1 MAVQTSAPPGGPTGA
16 VAGAVAGARGLSMGR
31 VWGEVRRFPVI
42 PTFILIFLLV
52 IPAIFADLLSPHHST
67 IGDLDR
73 ALEPPGW
80 VSDSQKSQVVVQRV
94 RDKNPNEV
102 SLNNARRNLDSGV
115 ATLVDANGNGEVDLG
130 ETVVRIQE
138 GGSWEY
144 PFGTDKQGRDVLSR
158 MMHGARISLA
168 VSCIAILLGGI
179 LGTGLGM
186 LAAYRGGF
194 LDAFLMRIVDIKLAF
209 PSILLALTLV
219 VAIGSGFSTVII
231 VIALLLWARYAR
243 VIRGEALAIRERDFI
258 DRARVAGASN
268 VRIMMRHIF
277 PNVFNTVIVLATLEV
292 GHVIILEATLS
303 FLGAGIPRPNPA
315 WGLMAADGREVITSS
330 YWIFMFPCLAIVLTV
345 LSMNLLGDWLRDRLD
360 PKLRN
365 V

>member
-1 MAVQTSAPPGGPTGA
+1 MCKPPLLAASRGITRTG
-16 VAGAVAGARGLSMGR
+16 RGLS
-31 VWGEVRRFPVI
+31 VANIGENQRI
-42 PTFILIFLLV
+42 PIIPLFVLIVFLV
-52 IPAIFADLLSPHHST
+52 IPAAFADVLAQHDHT

-73 ALEPPGW
+73 VLEPPAW
-80 VSDSQKSQVVVQRV
+80 VPDRATEQTIVQRA
-94 RDKNPNEV
+94 RDNNAEV
-102 SLNNARRNLDSGV
+102 SINNARRNLDSG
-115 ATLVDANGNGEVDLG
+115 AGTLIDTNGNGQPDLG
-130 ETVVRIQE
+130 ETMVRVE
-138 GGSWEY
+138 PGGNWEY
-144 PFGTDKQGRDVLSR
+144 PLGTDKQGRDVLSR
-158 MMHGARISLA
+158 LMHGARISLA
-168 VSCIAILLGGI
+168 VSALAILLGGV

-186 LAAYRGGF
+186 LAAFKGG
-194 LDAFLMRIVDIKLAF
+194 LTDAILMRIVDIKLAF

-219 VAIGSGFSTVII
+219 VAIGSGFSTVVI

-243 VIRGEALAIRERDFI
+243 VVRGEALTIKERDFI

-268 VRIMMRHIF
+268 LRIMGRHIF

-303 FLGAGIPRPNPA
+303 FLGAGIPRPQPA

-330 YWIFMFPCLAIVLTV
+330 WWIFLFPCLAIVLTV

>member
-1 MAVQTSAPPGGPTGA
+1 MAVQTTAPGGPAGEIA
-16 VAGAVAGARGLSMGR
+16 APAAEGSVARR

-42 PTFILIFLLV
+42 PLFVLIVLLV
-52 IPAIFADLLSPHHST
+52 IPAAFADVLAQHDHT

-73 ALEPPGW
+73 VLEPPGW
-80 VSDSQKSQVVVQRV
+80 VPDREKEQVIVQRA
-94 RDKNPNEV
+94 RDKNSEV
-102 SLNNARRNLDSGV
+102 SLNNARRNIDSGA
-115 ATLVDANGNGEVDLG
+115 ATLIDANGNGQPDIG
-130 ETVVRIQE
+130 ESTVRIE
-138 GGSWEY
+138 KGGSWEY

-158 MMHGARISLA
+158 LMHGARISLA
-168 VSCIAILLGGI
+168 VSCLAILLGGF

-186 LAAYRGGF
+186 VAAFRGG
-194 LDAFLMRIVDIKLAF
+194 LTDAILMRIVDIKLAF

-219 VAIGSGFSTVII
+219 VAIGSGFSTVVI

-243 VIRGEALAIRERDFI
+243 VVRGEALTIKERDFI

-268 VRIMMRHIF
+268 LRIMLKHIF

-303 FLGAGIPRPNPA
+303 FLGAGIPRPQPA

-330 YWIFMFPCLAIVLTV
+330 WWIFLFPCLAIVLTV

-360 PKLRN
+360 PRLRN

>member
-1 MAVQTSAPPGGPTGA
+1 MAVQTTAPGAPAGPATA
-16 VAGAVAGARGLSMGR
+16 AEAPRKGLD
-31 VWGEVRRFPVI
+31 WGKAWREIRRFPMV
-42 PTFILIFLLV
+42 PTFILVMMLI
-52 IPAIFADLLSPHHST
+52 IPAIFAEALAQHDPL
-67 IGDLDR
+67 IGDLERD
-73 ALEPPGW
+73 LEPPAWIGDREIEQTI
-80 VSDSQKSQVVVQRV
+80 VRRVQD
-94 RDKNPNEV
+94 RDGEV
-102 SLNNARRNLDSGV
+102 SLNNARRNHDSG
-115 ATLVDANGNGEVDLG
+115 AAQLRDTNGNGAPDIG
-130 ETVVRIQE
+130 ETMVRIKP

-144 PFGTDKQGRDVLSR
+144 PFGTDKQGRDLLTR

-168 VSCIAILLGGI
+168 VSCLAILV
-179 LGTGLGM
+179 
-186 LAAYRGGF
+186 GGF
-194 LDAFLMRIVDIKLAF
+194 LGTTIGMVAAFRGGIVDAILMRVVDIKLAF

-219 VAIGSGFSTVII
+219 VAIGSGFSTVVI

-243 VIRGEALAIRERDFI
+243 VVRGEALGIKERDFI

-268 VRIMMRHIF
+268 LRIMARHIF

-303 FLGAGIPRPNPA
+303 FLGAGIPRPQPA

-330 YWIFMFPCLAIVLTV
+330 WWIFLFPCLAIVLTV

>member
-1 MAVQTSAPPGGPTGA
+1 MAVQTTAPGGQPGEITA
-16 VAGAVAGARGLSMGR
+16 QPARGLS
-31 VWGEVRRFPVI
+31 VANIWGEIRRI
-42 PTFILIFLLV
+42 PIIPLFVLIVFLV
-52 IPAIFADLLSPHHST
+52 IPAAFADVLAQHDHT

-73 ALEPPGW
+73 VLEPPAW
-80 VSDSQKSQVVVQRV
+80 VPDRATEQTIVQRA
-94 RDKNPNEV
+94 RDNNAEV
-102 SLNNARRNLDSGV
+102 SINNARRNLDSG
-115 ATLVDANGNGEVDLG
+115 AGTLIDTNGNGQPDLG
-130 ETVVRIQE
+130 ETMVRVE
-138 GGSWEY
+138 PGGNWEY
-144 PFGTDKQGRDVLSR
+144 PLGTDKQGRDVLSR
-158 MMHGARISLA
+158 LMHGARISLA
-168 VSCIAILLGGI
+168 VSALAILLGGV

-186 LAAYRGGF
+186 LAAFKGG
-194 LDAFLMRIVDIKLAF
+194 LTDAILMRIVDIKLAF

-219 VAIGSGFSTVII
+219 VAIGSGFSTVVI

-243 VIRGEALAIRERDFI
+243 VVRGEALTIKERDFI

-268 VRIMMRHIF
+268 LRIMGRHIF

-303 FLGAGIPRPNPA
+303 FLGAGIPRPQPA

-330 YWIFMFPCLAIVLTV
+330 WWIFLFPCLAIVLTV

>member
-1 MAVQTSAPPGGPTGA
+1 MAVQTTAPGGQPGEVTTQPA
-16 VAGAVAGARGLSMGR
+16 PGLSVGK
-31 VWGEVRRFPVI
+31 VWGEFRRI
-42 PTFILIFLLV
+42 PIIPLFVLIVFLV
-52 IPAIFADLLSPHHST
+52 VPAAFADVLAQHDHT
-67 IGDLDR
+67 IGDLNR
-73 ALEPPGW
+73 VLEPPAW
-80 VSDSQKSQVVVQRV
+80 VPDREKEQVIVQRA
-94 RDKNPNEV
+94 RDKNAEV
-102 SLNNARRNLDSGV
+102 SVNNARRNIDSG
-115 ATLVDANGNGEVDLG
+115 AGTLIDTNGNGQPDIG
-130 ETVVRIQE
+130 ETMVRVE
-138 GGSWEY
+138 PGGNWEY
-144 PFGTDKQGRDVLSR
+144 PLGTDKQGRDVLSR
-158 MMHGARISLA
+158 LMHGARISLA
-168 VSCIAILLGGI
+168 VSCLAILLGGI

-186 LAAYRGGF
+186 LAAFKGG
-194 LDAFLMRIVDIKLAF
+194 LTDAILMRIVDIKLAF

-219 VAIGSGFSTVII
+219 VAIGSGFSTVVI

-243 VIRGEALAIRERDFI
+243 VVRGEALTIKERDFI

-268 VRIMMRHIF
+268 LRIMGRHIF

-303 FLGAGIPRPNPA
+303 FLGAGIPRPQPA

-330 YWIFMFPCLAIVLTV
+330 WWIFLFPCLAIVLTV